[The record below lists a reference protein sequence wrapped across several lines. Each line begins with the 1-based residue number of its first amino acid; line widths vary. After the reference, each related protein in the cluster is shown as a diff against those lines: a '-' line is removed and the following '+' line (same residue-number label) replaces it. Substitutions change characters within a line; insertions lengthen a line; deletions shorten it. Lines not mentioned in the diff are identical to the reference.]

1 MQLRHFLRRLRAPLV
16 YLAALVLLF
25 EQWLWEAGARVLQ
38 RLAAF
43 WPLRALERA
52 IARLPP
58 YAALAV
64 FALPAVLLLPVKL
77 LALFAI
83 AHGHVW
89 SGVGVILAAKVGGA
103 AAVARLYTLTR
114 PALLALPWFARWHN
128 AFLALKERWIARLRA
143 TRAWR
148 RVSALAAAI
157 GKARRHWWAALRR

>member
-1 MQLRHFLRRLRAPLV
+1 MRLRSFWRRLLAPLV
-16 YLAALVLLF
+16 YLAALALLF

-52 IARLPP
+52 VARLPP

-64 FALPAVLLLPVKL
+64 FALPALLLLPVKL
-77 LALFAI
+77 LALFAV

-89 SGVGVILAAKVGGA
+89 SGVGVILAAKAGGA
-103 AAVARLYTLTR
+103 ATVARLYALTR
-114 PALLALPWFARWHN
+114 PALLSLPWFARWHN
-128 AFLALKERWIARLRA
+128 AFLALKDRWIARLRA

-148 RVSALAAAI
+148 RASALASAI
-157 GKARRHWWAALRR
+157 GKARHRWWAALRR

>member
-1 MQLRHFLRRLRAPLV
+1 MQLPPFWRRLLAPLV
-16 YLAALVLLF
+16 YLAALALLF

-64 FALPAVLLLPVKL
+64 FALPALLLLPVKL

-83 AHGHVW
+83 AHGHLW

-103 AAVARLYTLTR
+103 AAVARLYMLTR

-148 RVSALAAAI
+148 RVRALAVAI
-157 GKARRHWWAALRR
+157 ARLRRHWWAALRR